1 MLLKSIHKVD
11 GMRRPPSYSDS
22 YVYLPADTRTPMFTL
37 TPIVVPPPSPPD
49 TFSIQR
55 PAEAEVPKRPWSHA
69 IVLFVMKG
77 CIHIFCI
84 SGFETLFY
92 FLYVSQS
99 ENQGILTTINTY
111 WQPLLND
118 CEHWGNVTREFLY
131 EILTKEL
138 NKTQIDAQGDQATRD
153 RLAYNR
159 YLLHWSI
166 SYSGICAGAF
176 LITVGI
182 VYWKRIPVPWKRLFA
197 ESLMFVV
204 LLGLYE
210 YFFFRT
216 IIYNYDTLATP
227 ELNQYLVDGAF
238 QCLQN

>member
-1 MLLKSIHKVD
+1 
-11 GMRRPPSYSDS
+11 
-22 YVYLPADTRTPMFTL
+22 MFAL
-37 TPIVVPPPSPPD
+37 TPITAPPPSPLE

-55 PAEAEVPKRPWSHA
+55 PDVPEIQEIPTVVSRPWSHA

-111 WQPLLND
+111 WKPILND
-118 CEHWGNVTREFLY
+118 CAHWGNLTREVLY
-131 EILTKEL
+131 EILSTEL
-138 NKTQIDAQGDQATRD
+138 NKTTIDARGDQATRD
-153 RLAYNR
+153 RLAYNG

-166 SYSGICAGAF
+166 SYSGICLGAF
-176 LITVGI
+176 LVTVGI
-182 VYWKRIPVPWKRLFA
+182 VYWKCIPVPWKRLFA

-216 IIYNYDTLATP
+216 IIYNYDTLSTP

-238 QCLQN
+238 QCLLPQN